1 METRSD
7 GAAVAAAAVEPLHTV
22 ITRCY
27 IRGGFAAGWVVLLE
41 RTDRAIL
48 GADAAHCEYPN
59 GVHEIYRLSISYM
72 LSDGDGDW
80 WYCRPG
86 LLTEDAIGIARC
98 VDL

>member
-7 GAAVAAAAVEPLHTV
+7 GTAVAAAAVEPLHTV

-27 IRGGFAAGWVVLLE
+27 IRGGFVAGWVVLLE

-59 GVHEIYRLSISYM
+59 GVHEIYRLSTTY
-72 LSDGDGDW
+72 GDDDW
-80 WYCRPG
+80 WFCRPG
-86 LLTEDAIGIARC
+86 LSTEDAIGIARC